1 VFILNQDRTR
11 YVNETLGFDWTTPPV
26 DLGRSL
32 KQTDA
37 VSIAA
42 GVFSEPV
49 CSDLDGD
56 GYQEILFNSYNG
68 KLHCFSLD
76 GTEHGSW
83 PFTLPKSTASVYEYA
98 TPPACVDLDGDGKQE
113 VIFASWT
120 DSESGSRTGVNG
132 ALYVLSS
139 DGKLLASQDLHN
151 GYATYEGVLNFD
163 NGVQAAPT
171 VRDVDGDGKYE
182 VLLNTT
188 YYALCAYEINVE
200 KAAAPV
206 AYARTQ
212 TITVDGTPVTFQ
224 TYALKDANGNETN
237 YVKAR
242 DLAWAL
248 NGTAA
253 QFQVTWDG
261 SVSLLSHTAYTPN
274 GSEMSVPFS
283 GDRPYQLSPSPTKV
297 DGAAASLEALVL
309 TDDSG
314 NGYTYYKLRDLGAA
328 LGFTVDW
335 TAADGILIRP

>member
-1 VFILNQDRTR
+1 V
-11 YVNETLGFDWTTPPV
+11 
-26 DLGRSL
+26 
-32 KQTDA
+32 
-37 VSIAA
+37 
-42 GVFSEPV
+42 
-49 CSDLDGD
+49 
-56 GYQEILFNSYNG
+56 
-68 KLHCFSLD
+68 
-76 GTEHGSW
+76 
-83 PFTLPKSTASVYEYA
+83 
-98 TPPACVDLDGDGKQE
+98 
-113 VIFASWT
+113 
-120 DSESGSRTGVNG
+120 
-132 ALYVLSS
+132 YVLSS

-171 VRDVDGDGKYE
+171 VQDIDGDGKYE

-335 TAADGILIRP
+335 TAADGILIRS